1 MRGLV
6 EGGVYASS
14 DGTVADWAKDN
25 PNIDVS
31 APNMDA
37 DFSAACQGPSGLNGP
52 KSDLSLV

>member
-1 MRGLV
+1 MSGLV

-25 PNIDVS
+25 PKIEVP
-31 APNMDA
+31 APSMDA

-52 KSDLSLV
+52 TNDLSLV